1 MRAADIGKPARL
13 LAIFNFAKNFKPQ
26 EFENRL
32 IYDRTHISTV
42 IGSLGEQ
49 SMPIL

>member
-1 MRAADIGKPARL
+1 MQLSKPARQ

-42 IGSLGEQ
+42 IGSRGKQ